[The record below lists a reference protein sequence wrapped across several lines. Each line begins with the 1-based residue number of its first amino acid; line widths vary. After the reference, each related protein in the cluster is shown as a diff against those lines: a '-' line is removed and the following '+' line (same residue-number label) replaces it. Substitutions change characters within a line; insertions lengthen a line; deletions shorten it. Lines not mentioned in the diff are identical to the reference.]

1 MAMLTRKTM
10 AKTGIFMESFL
21 FNPPYV
27 SAPIEGIKD
36 KKLKHGLRFA
46 GSVVT
51 AGLTIAMKAKQK
63 KNFHRRK
70 MEEIGAGNIE
80 KLATQTSLGC
90 LLMGAS
96 GKESDEPLHLIPS
109 ASVTV
114 NYTPARDFKEAHG
127 IHQCWK
133 PDLRLESKLYQY

>member
-1 MAMLTRKTM
+1 
-10 AKTGIFMESFL
+10 
-21 FNPPYV
+21 
-27 SAPIEGIKD
+27 
-36 KKLKHGLRFA
+36 
-46 GSVVT
+46 
-51 AGLTIAMKAKQK
+51 
-63 KNFHRRK
+63 

-127 IHQCWK
+127 IPQWWK

>member
-1 MAMLTRKTM
+1 VGASNIWLAGHSLGSAMAMLTRKTM

-63 KNFHRRK
+63 KNFV
-70 MEEIGAGNIE
+70 
-80 KLATQTSLGC
+80 L
-90 LLMGAS
+90 
-96 GKESDEPLHLIPS
+96 
-109 ASVTV
+109 
-114 NYTPARDFKEAHG
+114 
-127 IHQCWK
+127 
-133 PDLRLESKLYQY
+133 